1 MIASGYVFEIF
12 SLWWCFDFFV
22 CFRKYY
28 GKKVDVWSMGIMIIE
43 MLEGEPPYLNETQL
57 MAIYRIATKG
67 KPEIKNFE
75 KLSNLLQHFIDRTLE
90 VEVDKRADTDELL
103 THDFLKCAKDLKTL
117 QPLIVAAKQAA
128 GH

>member
-1 MIASGYVFEIF
+1 MFLKSFHYDDVLI
-12 SLWWCFDFFV
+12 FFV
-22 CFRKYY
+22 CFRKHY

-43 MLEGEPPYLNETQL
+43 MLEGEPPYLNETPL

-75 KLSNLLQHFIDRTLE
+75 KLSKVLQHFIDRTLE
-90 VEVDKRADTDELL
+90 VEVDERADTDELL

-117 QPLIVAAKQAA
+117 RPLIVAAKQAT
-128 GH
+128 GR

>member
-1 MIASGYVFEIF
+1 MMM
-12 SLWWCFDFFV
+12 FFV
-22 CFRKYY
+22 CVFFRKHY

-43 MLEGEPPYLNETQL
+43 MLEGEPPYLNEAPL

-117 QPLIVAAKQAA
+117 QPLIVAAKQAT